1 MSIGEKSWSC
11 RNASS
16 RRLNGEQQ
24 EVEMAYAF
32 NEDKT
37 KFNLT
42 NEVVTT
48 RQFSKSFTI
57 DGGQQAL
64 SYIPI
69 DRITYYTSL
78 GIIEVQASSGAIV
91 TTFYINR
98 DDLNGDKVW
107 LRITNPEESRIT
119 TNISVKVLYFR
130 TSLIKS

>member
-1 MSIGEKSWSC
+1 
-11 RNASS
+11 
-16 RRLNGEQQ
+16 
-24 EVEMAYAF
+24 MAYAF

-37 KFNLT
+37 KFNLA

-119 TNISVKVLYFR
+119 TKISVKVLYFR